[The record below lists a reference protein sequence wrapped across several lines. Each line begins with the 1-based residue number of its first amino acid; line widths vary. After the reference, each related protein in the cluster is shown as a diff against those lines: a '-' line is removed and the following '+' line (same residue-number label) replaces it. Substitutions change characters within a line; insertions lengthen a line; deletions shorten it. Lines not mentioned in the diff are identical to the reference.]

1 MNTIILKGRLTTNPE
16 IRITNDDKPT
26 TIARFS
32 LAVPDKSHRNNE
44 GNYDTDFIKIVAF
57 NKIADNI
64 ERFTCKGSELL
75 ITGRLHTYSYKN
87 KDNQTVYMAE
97 VICEKI
103 EFVSDCKKAAD
114 EVTEIPDNIAE
125 ETPFK

>member
-16 IRITNDDKPT
+16 IRITSDDKPT

-32 LAVPDKSHRNNE
+32 LATPDKSHKNSN
-44 GNYDTDFIKIVAF
+44 GQYDTDFIKCVAF
-57 NKIADNI
+57 NAIANSL
-64 ERFTCKGSELL
+64 ERFTGKGSE
-75 ITGRLHTYSYKN
+75 IIVQGRLHCYNYKN
-87 KDNQTVYMAE
+87 KNDQTVYMAE

>member
-1 MNTIILKGRLTTNPE
+1 MTTNAE
-16 IRITNDDKPT
+16 LRITSDDKPT

-57 NKIADNI
+57 NKIADNV
-64 ERFTCKGSELL
+64 ERFTSKGSELL

-97 VICEKI
+97 VIAEKV
-103 EFVSDCKKAAD
+103 EFVNDCKKASE
-114 EVTEIPDNIAE
+114 EVVDIPEND

>member
-1 MNTIILKGRLTTNPE
+1 MNTIILKGRMTTNAE
-16 IRITNDDKPT
+16 LRITSDYKPT

-32 LAVPDKSHRNNE
+32 LAVPDKSHRNAE
-44 GNYDTDFIKIVAF
+44 GTYDTDFIKIVAF

-64 ERFTCKGSELL
+64 ERFTGKGSELL
-75 ITGRLHTYSYKN
+75 VTGRLHTYSYKN

-97 VICEKI
+97 VIAEKV
-103 EFVSDCKKAAD
+103 EFVNDCKKASE
-114 EVTEIPDNIAE
+114 EVVDIPEND

>member
-1 MNTIILKGRLTTNPE
+1 MNTIILKGRMTTNAE
-16 IRITNDDKPT
+16 LRITSDDKPT

-32 LAVPDKSHRNNE
+32 LAVPDKSHRNAE
-44 GNYDTDFIKIVAF
+44 GNFDTDFIKIVAF

-64 ERFTCKGSELL
+64 ERFTGKGSELL

-97 VICEKI
+97 VIAEKV
-103 EFVSDCKKAAD
+103 EFVNDCKKSSD
-114 EVTEIPDNIAE
+114 EVIDIPENA